1 MKFPRRAFLRLAAGA
16 VALPAVSHIAKAQA
30 YPSRPVTL
38 IVFVPPG
45 GVPDITARL
54 IGQSLS
60 QRLGQAV
67 VIDNRSGAGGN
78 LALQTVARAEA
89 DGYTL
94 LLVGTPHAINTTLY
108 EKLNVNVARD
118 IAPVA
123 SINNGSFVMVVSP
136 LMPAKTVPEFIV
148 YAKANPGKI
157 NMASSGSGNL
167 SHLSGELFRMMTGIE
182 VVHVPYRGAPAAHSG
197 LMAGDAHVMFDA
209 TGSALSQIHSGRLR
223 ALAVTSARRW
233 EGLPDIPTVGDFVPG
248 YAVSGWLGVGAPK
261 GTRCHG
267 QRTTC
272 WLAGRLRQA
281 HRRRNRE
288 VGSPAPTITRPRR
301 RGDRVIEGYNRGVNA
316 ALFDD
321 ARALRDN
328 YELSRLG
335 PSDTPPLSYPSIY
348 LLSGKVS

>member
-1 MKFPRRAFLRLAAGA
+1 MKFPRRAFFASGRWRCRAAGRI
-16 VALPAVSHIAKAQA
+16 SHREGA
-30 YPSRPVTL
+30 
-38 IVFVPPG
+38 
-45 GVPDITARL
+45 
-54 IGQSLS
+54 SLS
-60 QRLGQAV
+60 VATGDLDCLRSPRRRARHNRAAYRPITVAAAGQAV

-301 RGDRVIEGYNRGVNA
+301 GDRVIEGYNRGVNA

>member
-1 MKFPRRAFLRLAAGA
+1 MKLPHRRHFLHLAAGA
-16 VALPAVSHIAKAQA
+16 AALPAVSALAWAQA

-67 VIDNRSGAGGN
+67 VIDNRPGAGGN

-123 SINNGSFVMVVSP
+123 SISNGSFVMVVSP
-136 LMPAKTVPEFIV
+136 FMPAKTVPEFIV

-167 SHLSGELFRMMTGIE
+167 SHLSGELFRMMTGID

-209 TGSALSQIHSGRLR
+209 TGSALPQIQSGRLR
-223 ALAVTSARRW
+223 ALAVTSATPW
-233 EGLPDIPTVGDFVPG
+233 DGLPDIPTVGDFVPG

-261 GTRCHG
+261 GTPAAVVDKLNNEINAV
-267 QRTTC
+267 
-272 WLAGRLRQA
+272 LADPGIKARFAAIGSEPRA
-281 HRRRNRE
+281 S
-288 VGSPAPTITRPRR
+288 SPADCSKLIAEEIEKWAK
-301 RGDRVIEGYNRGVNA
+301 VIRA
-316 ALFDD
+316 A
-321 ARALRDN
+321 N
-328 YELSRLG
+328 IKPE
-335 PSDTPPLSYPSIY
+335 
-348 LLSGKVS
+348 

>member
-1 MKFPRRAFLRLAAGA
+1 MKLPRRKFLHLAAGA
-16 VALPAVSHIAKAQA
+16 VALPAVSPIAKAHA

-67 VIDNRSGAGGN
+67 VIDNRPGAGGN

-123 SINNGSFVMVVSP
+123 SISNGSFVMVVSP
-136 LMPAKTVPEFIV
+136 FMPAKTVPEFIV

-209 TGSALSQIHSGRLR
+209 TDSALPQIQSGRLR
-223 ALAVTSARRW
+223 ALAVTSATRW
-233 EGLPDIPTVGDFVPG
+233 DGLPDIPTVGDFVPG
-248 YAVSGWLGVGAPK
+248 YAVSGWPGVGAPK
-261 GTRCHG
+261 GTPAAVVDKLNNEINAV
-267 QRTTC
+267 
-272 WLAGRLRQA
+272 LADPGIKARFAAIGSEPRASSQA
-281 HRRRNRE
+281 DCSKLIAE
-288 VGSPAPTITRPRR
+288 EIEKWAK
-301 RGDRVIEGYNRGVNA
+301 VIRA
-316 ALFDD
+316 ANIK
-321 ARALRDN
+321 A
-328 YELSRLG
+328 E
-335 PSDTPPLSYPSIY
+335 
-348 LLSGKVS
+348 

>member
-1 MKFPRRAFLRLAAGA
+1 MKLPRRAFLHLAAGA

-38 IVFVPPG
+38 IVFVPAG

-60 QRLGQAV
+60 QGLGQAV
-67 VIDNRSGAGGN
+67 VIDNRPGAGGN

-108 EKLNVNVARD
+108 EKLNVNVVRD

-123 SINNGSFVMVVSP
+123 SISNGSFVMVVSP
-136 LMPAKTVPEFIV
+136 LMPAKTVPEFIA
-148 YAKANPGKI
+148 YAKANPGKL

-197 LMAGDAHVMFDA
+197 LMASDAHVMFDA
-209 TGSALSQIHSGRLR
+209 IGSALPQIQSGRLR
-223 ALAVTSARRW
+223 ALAVTSATRW
-233 EGLPDIPTVGDFVPG
+233 EGLPDAPTVGDFVPG

-261 GTRCHG
+261 GTPAAVVDKLNNEINVV
-267 QRTTC
+267 
-272 WLAGRLRQA
+272 LADPGIKGRFAAIGSEPRA
-281 HRRRNRE
+281 
-288 VGSPAPTITRPRR
+288 GSPADCGKLIADETEKWAK
-301 RGDRVIEGYNRGVNA
+301 VIRSANIKPE
-316 ALFDD
+316 
-321 ARALRDN
+321 
-328 YELSRLG
+328 
-335 PSDTPPLSYPSIY
+335 
-348 LLSGKVS
+348 